1 MKNSMYSG
9 ARLLA
14 AAILLAGLAGCAT
27 GPGANP
33 EDPLEPFNRAVT
45 GFNDGVDKAVLK
57 PVATVYRD
65 VTPRLVRTG
74 VTNFFANIGD
84 VWSFVNN
91 LLQFKGQAAGESL
104 MRVSVNTFMGLGG
117 VIDIASDMRI
127 PRHKEDFG
135 QTLGYWGVPSGAYV
149 VLPLLGPSTIRDT
162 AALPV
167 DFKGN
172 LVGHIDH
179 IPTRNTL
186 TVLRVVNLR
195 ANLLRAGEVLD
206 DAALDKYSFTRDV
219 YLQLRQAEVQDRPAE
234 ENGSLPRDEDGK
246 LPADNDGKLPE

>member
-1 MKNSMYSG
+1 MNKREFSG
-9 ARLLA
+9 ARILA
-14 AAILLAGLAGCAT
+14 GAFLLAGLAGCAT

-45 GFNDGVDKAVLK
+45 GFNEGVDKAVLK

-65 VTPRLVRTG
+65 ITPRLVRTG
-74 VTNFFANIGD
+74 VTNFFANLGD
-84 VWSFVNN
+84 AWSLVNN
-91 LLQFKGQAAGESL
+91 LLQLKPEASGDSL
-104 MRVSVNTFMGLGG
+104 MRFTVNTFMGLGG

-167 DFKGN
+167 DMQGN
-172 LVGHIDH
+172 LVGQIDH
-179 IPTRNTL
+179 VPTRNVL
-186 TVLRVVNLR
+186 TALRVVNLR

-219 YLQLRQAEVQDRPAE
+219 YLQLRQAEVQDRPASE
-234 ENGSLPRDEDGK
+234 SGSLPAGDD
-246 LPADNDGKLPE
+246 DDGKLPE